1 MSEHSSLGPGQCGAD
16 REVFERVWRRV
27 MPEDRPDCPFTLYS
41 EEEGEKPA
49 AVPAMERQKGAP
61 VPAPAQPAEERQTGL
76 VPVPAEQPGDG
87 AALQEFIADE
97 LADWRTYRALARM
110 IPGGN
115 GRALMGV
122 AADERRHAGRLS
134 AVYFLLS
141 GVRFWP
147 PAAPELP
154 AGGWMAA
161 LRGRY
166 WAERKGAEAYRAAA
180 GRTGDSAL
188 RELYLDLAGDEEAH
202 AGVIRGI
209 LEGL

>member
-1 MSEHSSLGPGQCGAD
+1 MSEQNNLGPGQCGAD

-41 EEEGEKPA
+41 EEETEH
-49 AVPAMERQKGAP
+49 AP
-61 VPAPAQPAEERQTGL
+61 VRPTEGNRTEL
-76 VPVPAEQPGDG
+76 LPVPAEQSGGDG
-87 AALQEFIADE
+87 AVLQAFIADE
-97 LADWRTYRALARM
+97 LSDWRTYQTLARR

-134 AVYFLLS
+134 AAYFLLS
-141 GVRFWP
+141 GVKFWP
-147 PAAPELP
+147 PAEPELTKE
-154 AGGWMAA
+154 GWMAI
-161 LRGRY
+161 LRRRY
-166 WAERKGAEAYRAAA
+166 WAERKGAEAYRTAA

-188 RELYLDLAGDEEAH
+188 RELYLELAGDEEAH

-209 LEGL
+209 LERM

>member
-1 MSEHSSLGPGQCGAD
+1 MSEQNNLGPGQCGAD

-41 EEEGEKPA
+41 EEETEH
-49 AVPAMERQKGAP
+49 AP
-61 VPAPAQPAEERQTGL
+61 VRPTEEKRMEL
-76 VPVPAEQPGDG
+76 VSVPAEQSGGDG
-87 AALQEFIADE
+87 AVLQAFIADE
-97 LADWRTYRALARM
+97 LSDWRTYQTLARR

-134 AVYFLLS
+134 AAYFLLS
-141 GVRFWP
+141 GVKFWP
-147 PAAPELP
+147 PAEPELTKE
-154 AGGWMAA
+154 GWMAL
-161 LRGRY
+161 LRRRY
-166 WAERKGAEAYRAAA
+166 WAERKGAEAYRTAA

-188 RELYLDLAGDEEAH
+188 RELYLELAGDEEAH

-209 LEGL
+209 LERM

>member
-1 MSEHSSLGPGQCGAD
+1 MSEQNNLGPGQCGAD

-41 EEEGEKPA
+41 EETEH
-49 AVPAMERQKGAP
+49 AP
-61 VPAPAQPAEERQTGL
+61 VRPTEEKRTEL
-76 VPVPAEQPGDG
+76 VPVPAEQSGGDG
-87 AALQEFIADE
+87 AVLQAFIADE
-97 LADWRTYRALARM
+97 LSDWRTYQALARR

-134 AVYFLLS
+134 AAYFLLS
-141 GVRFWP
+141 GVKFWP
-147 PAAPELP
+147 PAEPELTKE
-154 AGGWMAA
+154 GWMAI
-161 LRGRY
+161 LRRRY
-166 WAERKGAEAYRAAA
+166 WAERKGAEAYRTAA

-188 RELYLDLAGDEEAH
+188 RELYLELAGDEEAH

-209 LEGL
+209 LERM

>member
-1 MSEHSSLGPGQCGAD
+1 MSEQNNLGPGQCGAD

-41 EEEGEKPA
+41 EEETEH
-49 AVPAMERQKGAP
+49 AP
-61 VPAPAQPAEERQTGL
+61 VRPTEGKRTEL
-76 VPVPAEQPGDG
+76 LPVPAEQSGGDG
-87 AALQEFIADE
+87 AVLQAFIADE
-97 LADWRTYRALARM
+97 LSDWRTYQTLARR

-134 AVYFLLS
+134 VAYFLLS
-141 GVRFWP
+141 GVKFWP
-147 PAAPELP
+147 PAEPELTKE
-154 AGGWMAA
+154 GWMAI
-161 LRGRY
+161 LRRRY
-166 WAERKGAEAYRAAA
+166 WAERKGAEAYRTAA

-188 RELYLDLAGDEEAH
+188 RELYLELAGDEEAH

-209 LEGL
+209 LERM

>member
-1 MSEHSSLGPGQCGAD
+1 MSEQNNLGPGQCGAD

-41 EEEGEKPA
+41 EEETEH
-49 AVPAMERQKGAP
+49 AP
-61 VPAPAQPAEERQTGL
+61 VRPTEGKRTEL
-76 VPVPAEQPGDG
+76 LPVPAEQSGGDG
-87 AALQEFIADE
+87 AVLQAFIADE
-97 LADWRTYRALARM
+97 LSDWRTYQTLARR

-134 AVYFLLS
+134 AAYFLLS
-141 GVRFWP
+141 GVKFWP
-147 PAAPELP
+147 PAEPELTKE
-154 AGGWMAA
+154 GWMAI
-161 LRGRY
+161 LRRRC
-166 WAERKGAEAYRAAA
+166 WAERKGAEAYRTAA

-188 RELYLDLAGDEEAH
+188 RELYLELAGDEEAH

-209 LEGL
+209 LERM

>member
-41 EEEGEKPA
+41 EEETEQMPI
-49 AVPAMERQKGAP
+49 
-61 VPAPAQPAEERQTGL
+61 QPAEERKTEL
-76 VPVPAEQPGDG
+76 VPVPAEQSGGDG
-87 AALQEFIADE
+87 AVLQAFIADE
-97 LADWRTYRALARM
+97 LSDWRTYQTLARR

-134 AVYFLLS
+134 AAYFLLS
-141 GVRFWP
+141 GVKFWP
-147 PAAPELP
+147 PAELELTKE
-154 AGGWMAA
+154 GWMAL
-161 LRGRY
+161 LRRRY
-166 WAERKGAEAYRAAA
+166 WAERKGAEAYRTAA

-188 RELYLDLAGDEEAH
+188 RELYLELAGDEEAH

-209 LEGL
+209 LERL

>member
-41 EEEGEKPA
+41 EEEQA
-49 AVPAMERQKGAP
+49 AVR
-61 VPAPAQPAEERQTGL
+61 PAEERKAEL
-76 VPVPAEQPGDG
+76 VPVPAEQSGGDG
-87 AALQEFIADE
+87 AVLQAFIADE
-97 LADWRTYRALARM
+97 LSDWRTYQTLARR

-134 AVYFLLS
+134 AAYFLLS
-141 GVRFWP
+141 GVKFWP
-147 PAAPELP
+147 PAEPELP
-154 AGGWMAA
+154 KEGWMAI
-161 LRGRY
+161 LRRRY
-166 WAERKGAEAYRAAA
+166 WAERKGAEAYRTAA

-188 RELYLDLAGDEEAH
+188 RELYLELAGDEEAH

-209 LEGL
+209 LERL

>member
-41 EEEGEKPA
+41 EEEQV
-49 AVPAMERQKGAP
+49 AV
-61 VPAPAQPAEERQTGL
+61 QPAEERKAEL
-76 VPVPAEQPGDG
+76 VPVPAEQSGGDG
-87 AALQEFIADE
+87 AVLQAFIADE
-97 LADWRTYRALARM
+97 LSDWRTYQILARR

-134 AVYFLLS
+134 AAYFLLS
-141 GVRFWP
+141 GVKFWP
-147 PAAPELP
+147 PAEPELP
-154 AGGWMAA
+154 KEGWMAI
-161 LRGRY
+161 LRRRY
-166 WAERKGAEAYRAAA
+166 WAERKGAEAYRTAA

-188 RELYLDLAGDEEAH
+188 RELYLELAGDEEAH

-209 LEGL
+209 LERL

>member
-1 MSEHSSLGPGQCGAD
+1 MSEQNNLGPGQCGAD

-41 EEEGEKPA
+41 EEEMEQA
-49 AVPAMERQKGAP
+49 AV
-61 VPAPAQPAEERQTGL
+61 QPAEEKRTEL
-76 VPVPAEQPGDG
+76 VPIPAEQSGGDG
-87 AALQEFIADE
+87 AVLQAFIADE
-97 LADWRTYRALARM
+97 LSDWRTYQTLARR

-134 AVYFLLS
+134 AAYFLLS
-141 GVRFWP
+141 GVKFWP
-147 PAAPELP
+147 PAEPELTKE
-154 AGGWMAA
+154 GWMAI
-161 LRGRY
+161 LRRRY
-166 WAERKGAEAYRAAA
+166 WAERKGAEAYRTAA

-188 RELYLDLAGDEEAH
+188 RELYLELAGDEEAH

-209 LEGL
+209 LERM

>member
-1 MSEHSSLGPGQCGAD
+1 MSEQNNLGPGQCGAD

-41 EEEGEKPA
+41 EEEQA
-49 AVPAMERQKGAP
+49 AVR
-61 VPAPAQPAEERQTGL
+61 PAEERKTEL
-76 VPVPAEQPGDG
+76 VPVPAEQSGGDG
-87 AALQEFIADE
+87 AVLQTFIADE
-97 LADWRTYRALARM
+97 LSDWRTYQTLARR

-134 AVYFLLS
+134 AAYFLLS
-141 GVRFWP
+141 GVKFWP
-147 PAAPELP
+147 PAEPELP
-154 AGGWMAA
+154 REGWMAL
-161 LRGRY
+161 LRRRY
-166 WAERKGAEAYRAAA
+166 WAERKGAEAYRTAA

-188 RELYLDLAGDEEAH
+188 RELYLELAGDEEAH

-209 LEGL
+209 LERL

>member
-1 MSEHSSLGPGQCGAD
+1 MSEQNNLGPGQCGAD

-41 EEEGEKPA
+41 EEEMEQA
-49 AVPAMERQKGAP
+49 AV
-61 VPAPAQPAEERQTGL
+61 QPAEEKRTEL
-76 VPVPAEQPGDG
+76 VPIPAEQSGGDG
-87 AALQEFIADE
+87 AVLQAFIADE
-97 LADWRTYRALARM
+97 LSDWRTYQTLARR

-134 AVYFLLS
+134 AAYFLLS
-141 GVRFWP
+141 GVKFWP
-147 PAAPELP
+147 PAELELTKE
-154 AGGWMAA
+154 GWMAL
-161 LRGRY
+161 LRRRY
-166 WAERKGAEAYRAAA
+166 WAERKGAEAYRTAA

-188 RELYLDLAGDEEAH
+188 RELYLELAGDEEAH

-209 LEGL
+209 LERM